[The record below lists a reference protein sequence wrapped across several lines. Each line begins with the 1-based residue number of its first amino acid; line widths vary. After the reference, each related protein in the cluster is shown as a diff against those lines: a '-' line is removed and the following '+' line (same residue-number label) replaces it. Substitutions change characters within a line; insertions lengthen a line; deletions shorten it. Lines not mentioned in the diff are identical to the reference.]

1 MFGFDADRHSGTFDA
16 DDVRRDFALARVRYN
31 GPIGA
36 ANVRAFFRLFAAQIT
51 TSAYDYPPGHR
62 YRRATT
68 NPDGQP
74 IPLAGVAVGEYVTI
88 PFFALS
94 RVDTKLKGMDQQ
106 TDSQTVGGQVLGNVQ
121 QISGNST
128 GAEIDTFFGC
138 WLDINQGTDVLPAI
152 ANAPLD
158 GPFTDLANPPL
169 PIGQAIARN
178 LHQCLIVEIAFDPV
192 TIPPGADTA
201 DSDKLAQRNLAWSPV
216 GSAHALSTFEIRPT
230 DPSLPAGAKPDEL
243 MIDWGGLP
251 ADSHADI
258 YLSAASA
265 DEVIALASRLY
276 ASHPFERVDAHTIR
290 CAASGVTYV
299 PIPAKGGANYTGLLT
314 VQPAG
319 ELRSGESFEVAVRQL
334 TDATGPGRRGT
345 AAGEVRWRKVI
356 GAFQL
361 TIPVGEKRL
370 LLAREEL
377 SLGVL
382 RWIGE
387 AIPTGSRWYP
397 TFQRYLDGVAGRVTA
412 FGGDPAKVLPAPP
425 GGPPAGR
432 SEHEAATGKVC
443 GLRFD
448 RFGDFEGFTLATA
461 HGEREYD
468 SREPD
473 LAELAERAW
482 RERLRIT
489 VWSDRHHHRR
499 PEAIV
504 IREPPARFAR
514 D

>member
-1 MFGFDADRHSGTFDA
+1 
-16 DDVRRDFALARVRYN
+16 
-31 GPIGA
+31 
-36 ANVRAFFRLFAAQIT
+36 
-51 TSAYDYPPGHR
+51 
-62 YRRATT
+62 
-68 NPDGQP
+68 
-74 IPLAGVAVGEYVTI
+74 
-88 PFFALS
+88 
-94 RVDTKLKGMDQQ
+94 
-106 TDSQTVGGQVLGNVQ
+106 
-121 QISGNST
+121 
-128 GAEIDTFFGC
+128 
-138 WLDINQGTDVLPAI
+138 
-152 ANAPLD
+152 
-158 GPFTDLANPPL
+158 
-169 PIGQAIARN
+169 
-178 LHQCLIVEIAFDPV
+178 
-192 TIPPGADTA
+192 
-201 DSDKLAQRNLAWSPV
+201 
-216 GSAHALSTFEIRPT
+216 
-230 DPSLPAGAKPDEL
+230 

-251 ADSHADI
+251 AGSHADI
-258 YLSAASA
+258 YLPAASA

-290 CAASGVTYV
+290 CAASGITYV

-425 GGPPAGR
+425 GGQPAGR

-504 IREPPARFAR
+504 IREPSARFAR